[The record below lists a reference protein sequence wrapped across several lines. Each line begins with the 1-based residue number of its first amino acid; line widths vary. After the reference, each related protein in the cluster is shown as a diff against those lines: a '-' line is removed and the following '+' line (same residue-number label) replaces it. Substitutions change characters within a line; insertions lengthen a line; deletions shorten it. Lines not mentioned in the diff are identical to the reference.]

1 MEITVI
7 HLRRIFLA
15 MVVIAGF
22 IFALSPPHHTGD
34 EGEARARFIS
44 AAASAS
50 HYSGGATVAG
60 AHGHADIDACADKA
74 GHCVPAAPFVAAGNH
89 GFFGTSLTRLP
100 QRFGTVLR
108 GGLLPLPL
116 LPPPELA

>member
-1 MEITVI
+1 MI

-15 MVVIAGF
+15 MIVIAGF

-34 EGEARARFIS
+34 ASDARARFIS
-44 AAASAS
+44 AAASTS
-50 HYSGGATVAG
+50 HYSSWATAAG
-60 AHGHADIDACADKA
+60 AHGHADIDACVDKA

-89 GFFGTSLTRLP
+89 VFLGTSLTSLP

-108 GGLLPLPL
+108 AGLLPLPL
-116 LPPPELA
+116 LPPPELT